1 MKVSVFVSILVV
13 LIAGLFSSLSN
24 ADDNLARFKGAI
36 GVIPV
41 SSGVGTD
48 TTATTVNRNIVRVIQ
63 PPGQLWRIRDLDA
76 RIKTNGDI
84 QVEGKGLVWR
94 AETMQVERQANPYLR
109 R

>member
-63 PPGQLWRIRDLDA
+63 PPGPTLENQGPGRSD
-76 RIKTNGDI
+76 KN
-84 QVEGKGLVWR
+84 Q
-94 AETMQVERQANPYLR
+94 R
-109 R
+109 RHPS